1 MSCLRFNFKHLVA
14 VTGEDFE
21 APSPTVELPQT
32 LNDDVSII
40 VGILDDNI
48 LEGDHSFTLC
58 VMEVLDQSGPYTI
71 RVEDSSGCDTVT
83 ITDEDDGKSTFT
95 IHKTSTVCCCM
106 EASFLLVMMLLLLF
120 FFLASATSISF
131 VAAPTL
137 EFHEDDSGSRTIS
150 VTLTP
155 PTGGVSTGFDIP
167 VAFSFSGTAG
177 MCC

>member
-32 LNDDVSII
+32 LNDDVSIT

-58 VMEVLDQSGPYTI
+58 VMEVLDQSGLYTI

-83 ITDEDDGKSTFT
+83 ITDEDDGKSTYTHTQNLNSVLLYGSKFPVGDDA
-95 IHKTSTVCCCM
+95 IAFVFSKCHINLICCCTN
-106 EASFLLVMMLLLLF
+106 FR
-120 FFLASATSISF
+120 IS
-131 VAAPTL
+131 
-137 EFHEDDSGSRTIS
+137 
-150 VTLTP
+150 
-155 PTGGVSTGFDIP
+155 
-167 VAFSFSGTAG
+167 
-177 MCC
+177 